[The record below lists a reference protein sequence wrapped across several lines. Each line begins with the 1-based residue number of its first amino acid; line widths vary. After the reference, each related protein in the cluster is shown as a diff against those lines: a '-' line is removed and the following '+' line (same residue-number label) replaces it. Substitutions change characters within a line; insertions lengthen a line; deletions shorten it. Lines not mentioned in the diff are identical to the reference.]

1 MNWITHDKVQRLIS
15 PAQRRERQRKLMAD
29 KCRQELRDKTAPT
42 PEKVNRFESAEEQAK
57 AVAKEL
63 FGKSEDSEK
72 GAPAVKK
79 AKKKRK
85 IAQEETEDMK
95 KIKAEKT
102 EDLPEAK
109 EPFQKRRR
117 CSIKMDSS
125 IQSRNGP
132 SSAIS
137 ARIVSPKAEK
147 SKHRQRS
154 ERDVDTRFDVG
165 VEWVK
170 GDKNPA
176 WHVVED
182 EVRAGRCQFEVKYLG
197 SVEVFESRGMEV
209 CENAMKLMRT
219 QRRRVIKGVL
229 YVSGD
234 GLRVV
239 DNADNHGLVV
249 DQTIEKVSFCSPD
262 RNNTKGFAYI
272 CRDGT
277 TRRWMC
283 HGFHAVKESGERL
296 SHAVGCAFAI
306 CLEKKRKREATS
318 FEQPGKETTGSPTV
332 NGGFTN
338 FRNNKAYS
346 SFNRQLTISERLQ
359 DPQLAIVNEQPPSAT
374 GSLFEDQVVPRPQGN
389 RSLLE
394 RKGSFKAPEPVSNS
408 SLFRRQHS
416 LKNDYTS
423 RQNFNGVSMRCNE
436 PIIEGEELWPE
447 SSVISQFG
455 TFPTSSSLQY
465 SFTTSFNQPLNPVE
479 SSLSSSAF
487 QNEGWQGTPVK
498 RAANPST
505 AMVSNDSIMW
515 NGTLKPTTQFHVVK
529 ADDWLDQILKG
540 TSSSI
545 NAGVEVPG
553 PVPVSTF
560 GPPKHPPPPLP
571 PSAEKLAAALGTSP
585 PSIDPFAKGYQRLRN
600 SVEISFSEDLNPLT
614 EKINNSTNSIAYSLL
629 NESANNSATSTK
641 IDLAVGCSNGSTDIF
656 GQPIFNPVVPPHQL
670 LPCRCVMASSELRIP
685 HLRRLPRLQ
694 TIPSTS
700 NGPRWPSAPPPP
712 PQLPNPRIPSPR
724 TLSLQRGDSL
734 ISRLPNVSSVVRQ
747 LRVL

>member
-1 MNWITHDKVQRLIS
+1 
-15 PAQRRERQRKLMAD
+15 MAD

-117 CSIKMDSS
+117 FNLYLFCVRFNRGMDRLRRSLRESFRRKPKSRSTDSAPSEMSIPASTSASS
-125 IQSRNGP
+125 GSN
-132 SSAIS
+132 
-137 ARIVSPKAEK
+137 
-147 SKHRQRS
+147 
-154 ERDVDTRFDVG
+154 
-165 VEWVK
+165 

-656 GQPIFNPVVPPHQL
+656 GQPIFNPVVPP
-670 LPCRCVMASSELRIP
+670 LPAAPVQMCNGFVRTSN
-685 HLRRLPRLQ
+685 
-694 TIPSTS
+694 STS
-700 NGPRWPSAPPPP
+700 STVAAPSDDPFDVKWSA
-712 PQLPNPRIPSPR
+712 LAISSAAAAAAAKSTNPFATNALTAAR
-724 TLSLQRGDSL
+724 
-734 ISRLPNVSSVVRQ
+734 
-747 LRVL
+747 